1 MKLKKLLFVTLGS
14 LIMGIG
20 ISITIGVNAGS
31 DPMTLFWIGIAD
43 HLHITVGQANLLVC
57 AVLLV
62 IVFFLD
68 RHQIHIGSLINPA
81 AIAIVTDHLAFSDLV
96 TWPFIFR
103 IAWMIIG
110 FAILAFGIAL
120 YALADYGKGAYEALV
135 FTVCERGHLTVG
147 VVRTLCDVI
156 LAITGIGLGAP
167 AAIGTLLAI
176 LCMGSGIQLF
186 IKLLSCHAIH
196 RFLPAE
202 N

>member
-1 MKLKKLLFVTLGS
+1 MFNRF
-14 LIMGIG
+14 
-20 ISITIGVNAGS
+20 IGVDVAKAKIDVFLLETGELMQIKNDEKSLHKFVQSLEYTKDTLVVIDLTGGYEIKCVSAFYKAGFTIHRAEGRKVKAF
-31 DPMTLFWIGIAD
+31 MRAC
-43 HLHITVGQANLLVC
+43 GQLAK
-57 AVLLV
+57 
-62 IVFFLD
+62 
-68 RHQIHIGSLINPA
+68 
-81 AIAIVTDHLAFSDLV
+81 TD
-96 TWPFIFR
+96 FIDAR
-103 IAWMIIG
+103 
-110 FAILAFGIAL
+110 
-120 YALADYGKGAYEALV
+120 ALADYGKGAYEALV